1 MRLPGWRFWLA
12 IFVVSVVLGM
22 GLYQAL
28 PPVHRLSPAP
38 SPNQAGSVTPS
49 VSSAEIGPNTLI
61 VWRTYYTQSDDTH
74 EDSAVAPPETWGHRP
89 DREAAKLFPGWEVLS
104 FTSDRLVLFRKMDS
118 LCPIMATY
126 RTLAAEGGYVA
137 LFYGEPGH
145 MRLERVTNI
154 PVASLDTNEQERVLG
169 GIVFMSEEEALRY
182 LEGLTE

>member
-12 IFVVSVVLGM
+12 LFTVSMILGM
-22 GLYQAL
+22 GLYEAL
-28 PPVHRLSPAP
+28 PPIRRVPSAP
-38 SPNQAGSVTPS
+38 SPNQAGSVTPG
-49 VSSAEIGPNTLI
+49 ATNDKIGPNTLI

-89 DREAAKLFPGWEVLS
+89 DRDLSSIFPGWELVS
-104 FTSDRLVLFRKMDS
+104 FSSDRLVLFRRMDS

-126 RTLAAEGGYVA
+126 RTLAPEGDYVA

-145 MRLERVTNI
+145 MRLERVTNV
-154 PVASLDTNEQERVLG
+154 PMASLDAAEQARLLG